1 MEGKENYVLRNR
13 KDIRSR
19 FRLKRPELRVFGRN
33 KLLEK
38 QLADEALPRRRP
50 GRQMPVMRKMLRAVR
65 AKDVFLL
72 SQVVMVKRR
81 KEHHRQ
87 DNRQQP
93 GGKYASFQGHNACKG
108 TKKKN

>member
-1 MEGKENYVLRNR
+1 M
-13 KDIRSR
+13 
-19 FRLKRPELRVFGRN
+19 
-33 KLLEK
+33 LEK

-65 AKDVFLL
+65 AENVFLL